1 MHRLV
6 IASVT
11 LIGLVA
17 VAVVA
22 SYVVLFAGA
31 ADRAATMAP
40 ANTVVYANLYL
51 QPSTGQ
57 QMNLSG
63 LIGRLPGFADDAA
76 LDEKIDQVVQ
86 NLLSMTGIDYRADV
100 KPWLGD
106 QIAVAAWPTGTD
118 ALEAATVILA
128 ETSDPDVAR
137 TSLAKLTADQ
147 GLTFST
153 ETYEGVELQVGEGTA
168 YAVVDGMV
176 VVGNG
181 ADAIHAVIDTSS
193 GEESLSTQPAFTD
206 AMDGLPDHL
215 ASFYVDLAGV
225 AEAAGT
231 TTDLGGATTATA
243 VLVAETDGLRL
254 SGTAPLPTAA
264 ASPAADPV
272 PQQGTLSA
280 WMPERTLAEVTVFG
294 LRGVLEEGLAV
305 ADEVPEGEEVTSS
318 LDTIR
323 ALAALALGV
332 DLDEDVLPLLDG
344 ETALAFGGIGPTAMP
359 AGQLLLRPSDPD
371 AAMDTLRRIAERIG
385 SAGGSSSTETLDG
398 IEVTTISVPD
408 TIAAAFGVVDGVVVI
423 GLDPVDVAAVAE
435 ARDSGLTLDGSSAF
449 EQAFEVA
456 GVRAG
461 TEAWVDVGTLG
472 GLLSL
477 VVELPDD
484 ARDILS
490 GLGSFALTVPTRP
503 DQIEFHAVLTVE
515 EP

>member
-11 LIGLVA
+11 FIGLVG
-17 VAVVA
+17 VAVLA
-22 SYVVLFAGA
+22 SYLVLFAGA
-31 ADRAATMAP
+31 ADRAATLAP

-76 LDEKIDQVVQ
+76 LDDKIDQVVQ
-86 NLLSMTGIDYRADV
+86 NLLSLTGVDYRADV

-106 QIAVAAWPTGTD
+106 QVAVAAWPTGTD

-128 ETSDPDVAR
+128 ETSDPEAAR
-137 TSLAKLTADQ
+137 TSLANLTADQ
-147 GLTFST
+147 GLTFTT
-153 ETYEGVELQVGEGTA
+153 ETYEGLELQVSEGTA
-168 YAVVDGMV
+168 YAIVDGMV
-176 VVGNG
+176 VVGSG

-193 GEESLSTQPAFTD
+193 GEESLSTQVAFAE

-225 AEAAGT
+225 ADASGT
-231 TTDLGGATTATA
+231 TTDLGGATTASA
-243 VLVAETDGLRL
+243 VLVAETDGLL
-254 SGTAPLPTAA
+254 LTGSAPLTTAA
-264 ASPAADPV
+264 ASPVADPV
-272 PQQGTLSA
+272 SQQGTLTA
-280 WMPERTLAEVTVFG
+280 WMPEQTLAEVTVFG
-294 LRGVLEEGLAV
+294 LRGVLEEALAV

-323 ALAALALGV
+323 ALAAFALGV
-332 DLDEDVLPLLDG
+332 DLDEDVLPLIDG

-359 AGQLLLRPSDPD
+359 SGQLLLRPSDPE
-371 AAMDTLRRIAERIG
+371 AATETLLRVAERIG
-385 SAGGSSSTETLDG
+385 SSGGSSSTETLEG
-398 IEVTTISVPD
+398 IEITTVSVPD
-408 TIAAAFGVVDGVVVI
+408 TIDAAFGVVDGVVVI

-435 ARDSGLTLDGSSAF
+435 ARSSGFTLQETSAYQ
-449 EQAFEVA
+449 QAFGVA

-461 TEAWVDVGTLG
+461 AEAWVDVGTVG

-490 GLGSFALTVPTRP
+490 GLGSLALTVPTRP

>member
-17 VAVVA
+17 VAVLA
-22 SYVVLFAGA
+22 SYLVLFAGS

-106 QIAVAAWPTGTD
+106 QIAVAAWPAGTD
-118 ALEAATVILA
+118 ALEAAAVILA

-137 TSLAKLTADQ
+137 ASLASLTADQ
-147 GLTFST
+147 GLSFTT

-168 YAVVDGMV
+168 YAFVDDMV

-181 ADAIHAVIDTSS
+181 ADAIHDVIDTSS

-206 AMDGLPDHL
+206 AMDRLPDHL
-215 ASFYVDLAGV
+215 ASFYVDLAGI
-225 AEAAGT
+225 AEASGT
-231 TTDLGGATTATA
+231 TTDLGGATTASA

-254 SGTAPLPTAA
+254 SGSAPLPTTA
-264 ASPAADPV
+264 ASPAADSV
-272 PQQGTLSA
+272 PQQGTLTG

-305 ADEVPEGEEVTSS
+305 ADEVPEGEEVASS

-323 ALAALALGV
+323 ALAAFALGI

-359 AGQLLLRPSDPD
+359 SGQLLLRPSDPE
-371 AAMDTLRRIAERIG
+371 AATDVLRRVADRIG
-385 SAGGSSSTETLDG
+385 STGGTSSTETLDG
-398 IEVTTISVPD
+398 VEVTVISVPD
-408 TIAAAFGVVDGVVVI
+408 TIDAAFGVVDGVVVI

-435 ARDSGLTLDGSSAF
+435 ARGDGLTLDGSSAYQ
-449 EQAFEVA
+449 QAFGVA

-515 EP
+515 AP